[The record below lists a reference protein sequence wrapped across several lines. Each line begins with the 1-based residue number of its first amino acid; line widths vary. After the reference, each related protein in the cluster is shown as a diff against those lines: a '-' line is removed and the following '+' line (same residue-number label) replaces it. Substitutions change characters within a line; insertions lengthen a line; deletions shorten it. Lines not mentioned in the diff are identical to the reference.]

1 MKSIIE
7 VKQFII
13 ELLKLFPDKKT
24 DLAHIGKAYYYANRF
39 ALENYGTL
47 VSTHYCVKLDF
58 GPGIDDY
65 REIVDDLIEE
75 GIICKESHY
84 FIRLI
89 NEKSFIKFP
98 AVILDSIKKAYLEV
112 KDKNFKQLKDD
123 THRLKSYQ
131 KASLYNAV
139 DYSDDIFT
147 DEEIESAK
155 LLLRDIPEFR
165 K

>member
-24 DLAHIGKAYYYANRF
+24 DLAHIGKAYYYANSF
-39 ALENYGTL
+39 ALNNYGTL

-65 REIVDDLIEE
+65 KEIVDDLIEE
-75 GIICKESHY
+75 GIVCKEEQY

-98 AVILDSIKKAYLEV
+98 AVILDSINKAYLEV
-112 KDKNFKQLKDD
+112 KDKNFNQLKED

-131 KASLYNAV
+131 RAALYNTI

-147 DEEIESAK
+147 DGEIERAK
-155 LLLRDIPEFR
+155 LLLKDIPEN
-165 K
+165 